1 MSREVVEA
9 IFEPRIALF
18 QQKQVKLQVL
28 FSDKFFDDPLEEVKE
43 DDERIQRFAR
53 ALLPELG
60 SIITGRTPQERQ
72 MKINL
77 AKSQAIRF
85 MVERP
90 FRYGITVPKYLREN
104 SKLFPELIEVYEDL
118 FSSPASTAAVERSF
132 SVQGC
137 FMVPRRNRLRID
149 TIRNMMLI
157 RMNSLLASRTGKESQ
172 FMDYVIN
179 HSMKPAD
186 RS

>member
-1 MSREVVEA
+1 
-9 IFEPRIALF
+9 
-18 QQKQVKLQVL
+18 
-28 FSDKFFDDPLEEVKE
+28 
-43 DDERIQRFAR
+43 
-53 ALLPELG
+53 
-60 SIITGRTPQERQ
+60 